1 MTARTLEDLGREDV
15 ERKTGATGAH
25 PGNAPLAPVSAPVVV
40 DAAGLLA
47 ADFPP
52 RERLLSPWLLS
63 QSLSMLYAPRGVG
76 KTHVAL
82 GVAYALASGGAF
94 LGWRAEKPVPV
105 LYLDG
110 EMPGADLRDRLRRI
124 AESADRQAEP
134 GSLLFMT
141 PDLQP
146 DGIMPNLF
154 TYAGQQEVTDAAPDS
169 GVIIVDNI
177 SALVRGGKENEG
189 ESWQPVAEWAL
200 RMRSSGRSVVFI
212 HHAGKT
218 GQQRG
223 TSKREDLQPDGIMP
237 NLFTYAGQ
245 QEVTDAAPESGVII
259 VDNISALVRG
269 GKENEGESWQPV
281 AEWALR
287 MRSSG
292 RSVVF
297 IHHAGKTGQ
306 QRGTSKRED
315 LLDTVIAL
323 RRPADYTPDQGAR
336 FEVHIEKARALY
348 GEDVAPVEAMLETGK
363 DGRQS
368 WTLRAVSDA
377 SEAQMIELAG
387 LGLSAREIGA
397 ELGVNHSTV
406 VRGLRKAEK
415 EGRYTPKPRNKGG
428 RPKLSVVKG
437 GKADPCAKC
446 DGEGCEWCR

>member
-1 MTARTLEDLGREDV
+1 MTARTLEDLAREDA
-15 ERKTGATGAH
+15 ERETGASGAT
-25 PGNAPLAPVSAPVVV
+25 PVNAPAHQFSAPVIV

-47 ADFPP
+47 TDFPP

-63 QSLSMLYAPRGVG
+63 QSLSMIYAPRGVG

-82 GVAYALASGGAF
+82 GVAYALASGGGF
-94 LGWRAEKPVPV
+94 LGWRAGAPVPV

-110 EMPGADLRDRLRRI
+110 EMPGADLRNRLSRI
-124 AESADRQAEP
+124 AESADQQAEP
-134 GSLLFMT
+134 GMLLFMT

-146 DGIMPNLF
+146 NGIMPNLF
-154 TYAGQQEVTDAAPDS
+154 TFAGQQAVTEAAPENA
-169 GVIIVDNI
+169 VIIVDNI
-177 SALVRGGKENEG
+177 SA
-189 ESWQPVAEWAL
+189 
-200 RMRSSGRSVVFI
+200 M
-212 HHAGKT
+212 
-218 GQQRG
+218 
-223 TSKREDLQPDGIMP
+223 
-237 NLFTYAGQ
+237 
-245 QEVTDAAPESGVII
+245 
-259 VDNISALVRG
+259 VRG

-336 FEVHIEKARALY
+336 FEVHFEKARALY
-348 GEDVAPVEAMLETGK
+348 GEDVAAVEAMLETDK
-363 DGRQS
+363 MGRQA
-368 WTLRAVSDA
+368 WTMKAVSDA
-377 SEAQMIELAG
+377 SEEQMIELAG
-387 LGLSAREIGA
+387 LGLSARDIGS

-406 VRGLRKAEK
+406 IRNLKRLQQ
-415 EGRYTPKPRNKGG
+415 EGRYTPKPKNKGG

-437 GKADPCAKC
+437 GKTDPCPRCA
-446 DGEGCEWCR
+446 GEGCRHCEG

>member
-1 MTARTLEDLGREDV
+1 MTARTLEDLAREDV
-15 ERKTGATGAH
+15 EQKTGATGAH

-94 LGWRAEKPVPV
+94 LGWRAVKPVPV
-105 LYLDG
+105 LYVDG

-124 AESADRQAEP
+124 AESADRQAGP

-154 TYAGQQEVTDAAPDS
+154 TYAGQDEVTA
-169 GVIIVDNI
+169 
-177 SALVRGGKENEG
+177 
-189 ESWQPVAEWAL
+189 
-200 RMRSSGRSVVFI
+200 
-212 HHAGKT
+212 
-218 GQQRG
+218 
-223 TSKREDLQPDGIMP
+223 
-237 NLFTYAGQ
+237 
-245 QEVTDAAPESGVII
+245 AAPESGVII

-292 RSVVF
+292 RSVLF
-297 IHHAGKTGQ
+297 LHHSGKGGQ

-323 RRPADYTPDQGAR
+323 RRPSDYTPDQGAR
-336 FEVHIEKARALY
+336 FEIHFEKARALY
-348 GEDVAPVEAMLETGK
+348 GEDVTPVEAMLEAGK

-387 LGLSAREIGA
+387 LGLSAREIGT

-406 VRGLRKAEK
+406 VRGLKKAEK

-437 GKADPCAKC
+437 GKSDPCAKC